1 MSGGS
6 GEEMIFW
13 VLVIIFPMLVVGSP
27 ASLARPGVDE
37 RDWSGADLAT
47 APG

>member
-1 MSGGS
+1 M
-6 GEEMIFW
+6 
-13 VLVIIFPMLVVGSP
+13 LVIIFPMLVVGSP

-47 APG
+47 APGEPPLLSPLETSA